1 MDENDKIIRD
11 NLLGYLSYS
20 VLDEDDTTAY
30 IKMIEIKKTER
41 RKGIGTKLI
50 NSLEKEYK
58 NINWG
63 YTTEEGTKFYQSYL
77 KSTNGKWAVEYLSD
91 RGLSNETIENF
102 QLGCAPKDWN
112 LI

>member
-58 NINWG
+58 NIQEKEQT
-63 YTTEEGTKFYQSYL
+63 YCCSFLSILLTKSNICPKISLQ
-77 KSTNGKWAVEYLSD
+77 KSK
-91 RGLSNETIENF
+91 
-102 QLGCAPKDWN
+102 
-112 LI
+112 